1 MGNPG
6 AWSKILHRESPS
18 MCMLLVFLFQE
29 LLGLL
34 QRSRK
39 LLSDRLDQVGG
50 KSSFIVL
57 TFICWSS
64 TSIKSLYIAQLCP
77 GQERLASI
85 NDSSTNS
92 SSADRA

>member
-1 MGNPG
+1 MP
-6 AWSKILHRESPS
+6 
-18 MCMLLVFLFQE
+18 LVFLFQK

-57 TFICWSS
+57 TFNMLVQYFNKVLVHCTAVSD
-64 TSIKSLYIAQLCP
+64 A
-77 GQERLASI
+77 GEVASV
-85 NDSSTNS
+85 NDSSTKS

>member
-1 MGNPG
+1 MP
-6 AWSKILHRESPS
+6 
-18 MCMLLVFLFQE
+18 LVFLFQK

-57 TFICWSS
+57 TFICWPSI
-64 TSIKSLYIAQLCP
+64 SIKSLYIAQLCP
-77 GQERLASI
+77 MQEKLPVLMTAAQRVLLLTVPNTFI
-85 NDSSTNS
+85 LIKYLRTK
-92 SSADRA
+92 RFRI

>member
-1 MGNPG
+1 MP
-6 AWSKILHRESPS
+6 
-18 MCMLLVFLFQE
+18 LVFLFQK

-64 TSIKSLYIAQLCP
+64 ISIKSLYIAQLCP
-77 GQERLASI
+77 MQERLDSV
-85 NDSSTNS
+85 NDSRTKS

>member
-1 MGNPG
+1 
-6 AWSKILHRESPS
+6 
-18 MCMLLVFLFQE
+18 MCMPLVFLFQE